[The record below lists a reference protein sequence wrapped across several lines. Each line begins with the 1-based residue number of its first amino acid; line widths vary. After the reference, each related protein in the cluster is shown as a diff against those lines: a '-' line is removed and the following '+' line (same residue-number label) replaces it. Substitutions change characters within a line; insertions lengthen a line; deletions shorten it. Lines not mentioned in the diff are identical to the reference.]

1 MKILLT
7 GSTGYI
13 GRRLLPELVQEGHEV
28 VCCVRDKKNRVPKEK
43 KFGRIRLLRFLKLIF

>member
-13 GRRLLPELVQEGHEV
+13 AQRLLPVLLEHKHQV
-28 VCCVRDKKNRVPKEK
+28 VCCVRNRVSLSAL
-43 KFGRIRLLRFLKLIF
+43 GVLVLKLSGIL